1 MSGQP
6 DNLGRTLASWR
17 GRRVLIALAAGLA
30 LGLAACASIDPPPA
44 PAGLVPTPAPRPV
57 SVEKPNPERKRL
69 IDAFGGVYSRPATQ
83 AYLDGV
89 LMKIA
94 PPSDSAG
101 TQYRLTVLNSPIVN
115 AFSLPSG
122 DIFVTRGLLALAD
135 DTSEIAAVMAHE
147 IGHIT
152 ARHAAQRAEFEK
164 TTALFSHV
172 NSQLLAQREA
182 QDEVEARSKLAIA
195 RFSREQEFAADQI
208 GIKTIA
214 HAGYDAYGAARFL
227 TALGEWSAFR
237 ASVSG
242 AGSANRPDMMST
254 HPSTPERVAQA
265 TEEARQFGPPG
276 TGETGRNAYLAAI
289 DGLAFGDDPSQGVVH
304 DTAFIHPK
312 LGFAFQAPDGF
323 TLDNQSA
330 ALIGVGETGSEAL
343 RLDSIAI
350 PESTSV
356 TSAIGSDWI
365 DGVKTTSIEPKKI
378 DGLEAATAIAQG
390 DQWSFRLGAVRLN
403 GRLYRLIFAAHDL
416 SPAVDSRFMASLD
429 SFRLINAQDSA
440 LASPKKVKIV
450 EAANGDT
457 AETLA
462 ARMGFLP
469 QWLDQFLI
477 LNGLERNAA
486 LVPGQRYKVVVR

>member
-1 MSGQP
+1 
-6 DNLGRTLASWR
+6 
-17 GRRVLIALAAGLA
+17 
-30 LGLAACASIDPPPA
+30 
-44 PAGLVPTPAPRPV
+44 
-57 SVEKPNPERKRL
+57 
-69 IDAFGGVYSRPATQ
+69 
-83 AYLDGV
+83 
-89 LMKIA
+89 
-94 PPSDSAG
+94 
-101 TQYRLTVLNSPIVN
+101 
-115 AFSLPSG
+115 LPSG
-122 DIFVTRGLLALAD
+122 DIFVTRGLLALAE

-208 GIKTIA
+208 GIKSIGR
-214 HAGYDAYGAARFL
+214 AGYDPYGAARFL
-227 TALGEWSAFR
+227 TALGEWSALR

-242 AGSANRPDMMST
+242 GGSANRPDMMAT

-265 TEEARQFGPPG
+265 TEAARQFGPPG

-289 DGLAFGDDPSQGVVH
+289 DGLIFGDDPSQGMVH
-304 DTAFIHPK
+304 DNAFIHPK
-312 LGFAFQAPDGF
+312 LGFAFKAPDGF

-330 ALIGVGETGSEAL
+330 ALIGVGETGGEAL

-365 DGVKTTSIEPKKI
+365 DGVKTTSIESKKI
-378 DGLEAATAIAQG
+378 DGLEAATAVAQG

-440 LASPKKVKIV
+440 LATPEKIKIV

-477 LNGLERNAA
+477 LNGLERDAA
-486 LVPGQRYKVVVR
+486 LAPGQRYKVITR

>member
-6 DNLGRTLASWR
+6 DNLGRRLASWR
-17 GRRVLIALAAGLA
+17 GRRVLIVLAAGLA
-30 LGLAACASIDPPPA
+30 LGLAACASIDPPA
-44 PAGLVPTPAPRPV
+44 ARLIVAPTPTPRPV
-57 SVEKPNPERKRL
+57 SAEKSNPERKRL
-69 IDAFGGVYSRPATQ
+69 IEAFDGVYSAPATQ

-89 LMKIA
+89 LAKIS
-94 PPSDSAG
+94 PPGAEGPS
-101 TQYRLTVLNSPIVN
+101 YRVTVLNSAIVN

-122 DIFVTRGLLALAD
+122 DIFITRGLLALAD

-214 HAGYDAYGAARFL
+214 RAGYDPYGAARFL

-242 AGSANRPDMMST
+242 AGSANRPDMMAT

-265 TEEARQFGPPG
+265 AEAARQFGPPG
-276 TGETGRNAYLAAI
+276 TGETGRNAYLAAV
-289 DGLAFGDDPSQGVVH
+289 DGLAFADDPSQGVVR
-304 DTAFIHPK
+304 DNAFIHPK

-330 ALIGVGETGSEAL
+330 ALIGVGETGGEAL

-350 PESTSV
+350 PESTPV

-440 LASPKKVKIV
+440 LASPERIKIV

-477 LNGLERNAA
+477 LNGLERDAA
-486 LVPGQRYKVVVR
+486 LVPAQRYKIVAR

>member
-6 DNLGRTLASWR
+6 DNLGRKLASWR
-17 GRRVLIALAAGLA
+17 GRRALITLAAGLA
-30 LGLAACASIDPPPA
+30 VGLTACASIDPPPA
-44 PAGLVPTPAPRPV
+44 PASLAPTPAPRPV
-57 SVEKPNPERKRL
+57 LAEKPNPERKRL
-69 IDAFGGVYSRPATQ
+69 IEVFGGVYSAPATQ

-94 PPSDSAG
+94 PASSPGGPS
-101 TQYRLTVLNSPIVN
+101 YRLTVLNSPIVN

-164 TTALFSHV
+164 TAALFSHV

-182 QDEVEARSKLAIA
+182 QDEVEARSKLAFA
-195 RFSREQEFAADQI
+195 SFSREQEFAADQI

-214 HAGYDAYGAARFL
+214 KAGYDPYGAARFL

-242 AGSANRPDMMST
+242 AGSPNRPDMMAT

-265 TEEARQFGPPG
+265 TETARQFGPPG

-289 DGLAFGDDPSQGVVH
+289 DGLAFGDDPSQGLVR
-304 DTAFIHPK
+304 DNAFIHPK
-312 LGFAFQAPDGF
+312 LGFAFKAPDGF

-330 ALIGVGETGSEAL
+330 ALIGVGETGGEAL

-350 PESTSV
+350 PELTPV

-365 DGVKTTSIEPKKI
+365 DGVKTTSIESKKI
-378 DGLEAATAIAQG
+378 DGLEAATAVAQG

-416 SPAVDSRFMASLD
+416 SPAVDSRFMASLELV
-429 SFRLINAQDSA
+429 SSHQPAGLGIGRAG
-440 LASPKKVKIV
+440 K
-450 EAANGDT
+450 
-457 AETLA
+457 
-462 ARMGFLP
+462 
-469 QWLDQFLI
+469 DQ
-477 LNGLERNAA
+477 NCRGGERRHRRNARRA
-486 LVPGQRYKVVVR
+486 DGLPAAMA